1 MRRRSS
7 LCFYN
12 KITIFMEKHPFCS
25 HYITKLFSVAPLV
38 KNCHR
43 EKKPLC
49 PGSFPRA
56 AGARCRAFL
65 AAADPPCPFSAGV
78 FFLPG
83 ACFLRGGA
91 PSGEEIIN
99 IM

>member
-1 MRRRSS
+1 
-7 LCFYN
+7 
-12 KITIFMEKHPFCS
+12 MEKHPFCS

-49 PGSFPRA
+49 PGPFLRA
-56 AGARCRAFL
+56 GGLFQQRQ
-65 AAADPPCPFSAGV
+65 PPAHVRRGGC
-78 FFLPG
+78 FFVPG